1 VSAIAMPPSVSV
13 AIQNRAVMLYVLKC
27 PAMGG
32 STVAGLGDRD
42 TTCAIVGGIAVMY
55 ARVEGVPRKWL
66 ISREPIP
73 PHMLKQYPPLV

>member
-27 PAMGG
+27 SAMGG
-32 STVAGLGDRD
+32 STVAGLDD
-42 TTCAIVGGIAVMY
+42 TTCAIVGGIVVMY
-55 ARVEGVPRKWL
+55 AGVEGVPRKWL